1 MKRVFTKLASVA
13 LAAVMTFSCV
23 PCTDFG
29 FIAPQIVEAAS
40 QIGIT
45 ESSGW
50 TESAWVEWKPSS
62 TSGVSYYK
70 VSYSGTASGTVDN
83 NLIRLYKD
91 GHWRADLVGLK
102 AGSYTVKVEACS
114 SSGSA
119 VASETAS
126 VTVTAHDRTG
136 FTFSPKSTFYDSSD
150 PLQCGG
156 YNGDGTPKSGAEIL
170 YITKASDID
179 TVTDSTGTTGLST
192 ILQGRNKRTT
202 TPLIV
207 RIIGKIDYSGSEL
220 NSSGYIQVKPS
231 TAYTNYNTTIE
242 GIGQDTTVNF
252 GFLLRNAGNVEI
264 RNIAVHD
271 FADDGISLDTDNCN
285 VWLHNN
291 EFFYGVQGSGDKA
304 KGDGSSDVK
313 NDSQY
318 VTLSYNHYWD
328 AGKCSL
334 CGMTSETG
342 DNYISYH
349 HNWFDHSDSRHPR
362 IRTMFVH
369 VYNNYYDGNAKYG
382 VGLSA
387 NSNAFVEGNY
397 FRNCKHPT
405 LQGSVGYDNDGSGG
419 SNTFDD
425 SPPIGAAKLW
435 NNTIEGSNVQF
446 TAGSNGETAADNDGC
461 VATSRSQVI
470 SYTTAAGATYS
481 NYDTSSAYIQSLASK
496 IQEPADAK
504 TTVVKYAGRTGG
516 GDFAEASGFA
526 FTSADDTD
534 YAINTTLRTD
544 LTNYCADSVSSN
556 YAISSVGGSVDGS
569 FVPEETQSTTKSEA
583 TTETTTK
590 TVEGST
596 ETTTQAQDV
605 PAGGVSHNF
614 TLNGTT
620 STFYTITGS
629 LSTSKGTVSYNGLS
643 LTQCLK
649 MESATSITFTA
660 SAAGKLTLVFGGT
673 TDAAGKTVKVDGNS
687 YTADSNGI
695 ATIDVAAGSH
705 TITKGDAINLFYM
718 NFASE
723 STTESTTKETTTE
736 TTTTTTTTESTTET
750 TTQSSSD
757 TGTVQ
762 VNPSATGYSFTTAT
776 AGKLTTDSTYGGASS
791 NYNSSTNYVEIGSNG
806 AYLYDS
812 SATDTTN
819 GTTGVATTLT
829 MPLAQTYTS
838 GKLTVSGT
846 VTPSASSSKWAY
858 IDIQGVNGSV
868 VKIGTDDSKN
878 LAISTT
884 TNADG
889 TNAYV
894 SSSVLSAADTA
905 YTYNAVLDLDAKSV
919 TVTIGGATLT
929 TSLVNT
935 SVDKL
940 VATTSASAA
949 RNLTVGNIT
958 VAYEAST
965 TTTVVKGDS
974 DGDGDVDKD
983 DVTNILAYVVGKAST
998 VADAADVDGDGEVT
1012 VADAYKISQ
1021 KVLGIISSL

>member
-1 MKRVFTKLASVA
+1 MKRVFTKLASAA

-136 FTFSPKSTFYDSSD
+136 FTFSPKSTYYDSSD

-202 TPLIV
+202 TPLII
-207 RIIGKIDYSGSEL
+207 RIIGKIDYSGSQL

-405 LQGSVGYDNDGSGG
+405 LQGSVGYDSDGKGG

-496 IQEPADAK
+496 IQEPAAAK

-534 YAINTTLRTD
+534 YAINTTLRSN
-544 LTNYCADSVSSN
+544 LTSYCNDSVSSN
-556 YAISSVGGSVDGS
+556 YAISSVGASVDGS

-596 ETTTQAQDV
+596 ETTTQAPVV
-605 PAGGVSHNF
+605 PAGGESHNF

-620 STFYTITGS
+620 STFYNITGS
-629 LSTSKGTVSYNGLS
+629 LSTSKGTVSYNGLT

-649 MESATSITFTA
+649 MESSTSITFTA
-660 SAAGKLTLVFGGT
+660 SAAGQLTLVFGGT
-673 TDAAGKTVKVDGNS
+673 TAAAGKTVKVDGTS

-705 TITKGDAINLFYM
+705 TIAKGDAINLFYM

-736 TTTTTTTTESTTET
+736 TTTTTTTTTTTESTTES
-750 TTQSSSD
+750 TTQASAGDLTALAAGTYDAATMISD
-757 TGTVQ
+757 TSKFIVTNNNAGT
-762 VNPSATGYSFTTAT
+762 SATTQVKIDETGSVQF
-776 AGKLTTDSTYGGASS
+776 KVNDGA
-791 NYNSSTNYVEIGSNG
+791 
-806 AYLYDS
+806 
-812 SATDTTN
+812 
-819 GTTGVATTLT
+819 
-829 MPLAQTYTS
+829 
-838 GKLTVSGT
+838 T
-846 VTPSASSSKWAY
+846 VT
-858 IDIQGVNGSV
+858 VNFKCG
-868 VKIGTDDSKN
+868 
-878 LAISTT
+878 STT
-884 TNADG
+884 TTKTASVTLNGQTSATLAGGAAAQDF
-889 TNAYV
+889 AV
-894 SSSVLSAADTA
+894 SGLSAG
-905 YTYNAVLDLDAKSV
+905 TY
-919 TVTIGGATLT
+919 TLT
-929 TSLVNT
+929 
-935 SVDKL
+935 
-940 VATTSASAA
+940 ATQTGGTTAQIVS
-949 RNLTVGNIT
+949 IT
-958 VAYEAST
+958 VAYGST
-965 TTTVVKGDS
+965 PSVVKGDS

-983 DVTNILAYVVGKAST
+983 DVTNVLAYAVGKVAT
-998 VADAADVDGDGEVT
+998 VADAADVDGDGKVT